1 MRLSVLTLV
10 VHTVVA
16 ATAVA
21 QSSSL
26 LLAPMPQTASNGAVN
41 GHGQNAN
48 GQNGGGSTGGY
59 AGNAYSNGIPQRDAL
74 FLSSQPKDDVLPMT
88 RVIEVCSLYAIP
100 AQIPRKF
107 KVEDLVTIIVRQQK
121 KYEAD
126 AEMETKKKW
135 NLSGKLSDWFRFYD
149 DCQHLGQD
157 QLSNGKPGFK
167 FDYDNKYKTEG
178 ESDRED
184 RFTTR
189 ITARIIDVKPNGNL
203 VLEAVLEEQ
212 HDEEVASLTITG
224 ICRSTDVT
232 PDNTVL
238 STQIAELRIV
248 ERNHGAV
255 RDATKRGFVP
265 RILSFGGGPF

>member
-1 MRLSVLTLV
+1 MHVLRFTI
-10 VHTVVA
+10 A
-16 ATAVA
+16 AQLCIAITAVA

-26 LLAPMPQTASNGAVN
+26 LLAPVSPPVTGGPSS
-41 GHGQNAN
+41 AN
-48 GQNGGGSTGGY
+48 GQSGVASTAGSYNGE
-59 AGNAYSNGIPQRDAL
+59 APQHDAL
-74 FLSSQPKDDVLPMT
+74 FLSSQPRDETLPMT
-88 RVIEVCSLYAIP
+88 RAIEVASLYAIP
-100 AQIPRKF
+100 ARIPRKI

-121 KYEAD
+121 QYEAE
-126 AEMETKKKW
+126 AEMETKKNW
-135 NLSGKLSDWFRFYD
+135 GLSGKLSDWFRFYD
-149 DCQHLGQD
+149 DAKHLGQD
-157 QLSNGKPGFK
+157 KLSNGQPGFK
-167 FDYDNKYKTEG
+167 FDYDNNYKTEG

-184 RFTTR
+184 RFITR

-203 VLEAVLEEQ
+203 VLEAILEEQ

-224 ICRSTDVT
+224 ICRSEDVT

-248 ERNHGAV
+248 EKNHGAV

>member
-1 MRLSVLTLV
+1 MRSAVSIAV
-10 VHTVVA
+10 IHA
-16 ATAVA
+16 ATAVAVLA

-26 LLAPMPQTASNGAVN
+26 LLAPVPQAATTDAGVN
-41 GHGQNAN
+41 GNGHNGNGSNAN
-48 GQNGGGSTGGY
+48 GY
-59 AGNAYSNGIPQRDAL
+59 AGNAYNGGSSERDAL
-74 FLSSQPKDDVLPMT
+74 FLSSQPKDAVLPMT
-88 RVIEVCSLYAIP
+88 RAIEVCSLYAIP

-121 KYEAD
+121 KYEGD
-126 AEMETKKKW
+126 AEMESKKKW
-135 NLSGKLSDWFRFYD
+135 GLSGKLSDWFRFYD

-157 QLSNGKPGFK
+157 KLSNGEPGFK

-178 ESDRED
+178 EADRED

-203 VLEAVLEEQ
+203 VVEATLEEQ
-212 HDEEVASLTITG
+212 HDEEAAILTVTG

-238 STQIAELRIV
+238 STQIAELKIV
-248 ERNHGAV
+248 EKNRGAL
-255 RDATKRGFVP
+255 RDATSRGFVP